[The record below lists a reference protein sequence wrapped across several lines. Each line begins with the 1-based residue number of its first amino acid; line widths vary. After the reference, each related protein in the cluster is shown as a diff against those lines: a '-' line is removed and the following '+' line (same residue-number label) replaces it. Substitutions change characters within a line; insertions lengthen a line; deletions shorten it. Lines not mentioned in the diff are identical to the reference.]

1 MNDILDSST
10 VPGSEERYIWKLD
23 SIFTDRAAWRC
34 EYDAVAADAQLAE
47 SFKGT
52 LDSSPEHLHRVLTGI
67 DALEARLSRVVVYAR
82 LLHASNTRDDVA
94 SGMQQQVDA
103 LAAKVGVALSFVEP
117 ELIKIG
123 YPVLRSM
130 MERFEPLRTFE
141 FYFTE
146 VERSRAHIL
155 PPEQESLLMQLS
167 VLGRAPEAIRDA
179 VHDGD
184 MRFDPIQVAGHTREL
199 NHGVIE
205 ELLQHPDR
213 AVRRDAY
220 VSYTD
225 GYLRNPKALTA
236 ILTWQA
242 TTSLAFARA
251 RRHHSTFERALFK
264 DALPKSVYRAAISAC
279 REHQHLFQR
288 YFRARAKILS
298 LSVIGEYDIHAPLS
312 SAPPQIPYE
321 QAVALVLDA
330 LTPLGEEYVAVA
342 RRGLTSERWVHV
354 FPSPGKY
361 SNAFSSG
368 AYGTPPFFLLNYA
381 PTMPE
386 VGTLAHEL
394 GHSMHSYFTNRA
406 QPYRYSSYAMTVAE
420 TASNLNQVLLRS
432 HVLKNAD
439 RDTTLAVLDEAFFFA
454 HRYLFMM
461 PVLSRVEHALHSI
474 YARGGALGAS
484 NICKATVT
492 AFAPAYG
499 DSVEYEP
506 ERLGMKWGHFCH
518 FFAPYYLFQYSI
530 GISAAMAIGKRILEG
545 NRETT
550 ERYLEFLKAGASK
563 SPIDIFKIVGI
574 DITSP
579 QPYREAFSV
588 VEGYVEQ
595 LERLD
600 N

>member
-1 MNDILDSST
+1 
-10 VPGSEERYIWKLD
+10 
-23 SIFTDRAAWRC
+23 
-34 EYDAVAADAQLAE
+34 
-47 SFKGT
+47 
-52 LDSSPEHLHRVLTGI
+52 
-67 DALEARLSRVVVYAR
+67 
-82 LLHASNTRDDVA
+82 
-94 SGMQQQVDA
+94 MQQQVDT
-103 LAAKVGVALSFVEP
+103 LASKVGRALSFVEP
-117 ELIKIG
+117 ELMTIG
-123 YPVLRSM
+123 YPALQSM
-130 MERFEPLRTFE
+130 MDRFEPLRTFQY
-141 FYFTE
+141 YFAE
-146 VERSRAHIL
+146 IERSRVHIL
-155 PPEQESLLMQLS
+155 PPEQEALLMQLS

-184 MRFDPIQVAGHTREL
+184 MRFDPIQVAGETRQV

-220 VSYTD
+220 MSYTD

-236 ILTWQA
+236 TLTWQA

-251 RRHHSTFERALFK
+251 RKHRSTFERALFK
-264 DALPKSVYRAAISAC
+264 DALPKRVYRTALSAC
-279 REHQHLFQR
+279 REHQPLFQR
-288 YFRARAKILS
+288 YFRARAKILGVS
-298 LSVIGEYDIHAPLS
+298 KIREYDIHAPLS
-312 SAPPQIPYE
+312 TTSPQIPYE
-321 QAVALVLDA
+321 QGVSLVLDA
-330 LTPLGEEYVAVA
+330 LAPLGEEYVTIA

-368 AYGTPPFFLLNYA
+368 AYGTAPFFLLNYA

-394 GHSMHSYFTNRA
+394 GHSMHSYLTNRT

-420 TASNLNQVLLRS
+420 TASNLNQVLMRAY
-432 HVLKNAD
+432 VLKHAD

-492 AFAPAYG
+492 AFASAYG
-499 DSVEYEP
+499 DSVEFEP

-518 FFAPYYLFQYSI
+518 FFMPYYLFQYSI

-545 NRETT
+545 DQETT
-550 ERYLEFLKAGASK
+550 QRYLQFLHAGASR

-579 QPYREAFSV
+579 QPYRDAFSV

-595 LERLD
+595 LERLAT
-600 N
+600 